1 MKASEKKMI
10 IILLAVAVLVIVG
23 LTLLVKRNQGEGQT
37 GGEDTNAPVEE
48 FVDVLE
54 DGTRLNTSAIFDVYQ
69 DNFGE
74 GIFTGK
80 GIYDLEVFSKVLKKE
95 IPENNIVKEEF
106 TNVLEDG
113 TRLNT
118 STKLHETKKIEGM
131 EISDFQL
138 KEKGNETL
146 LLGTITNVSN
156 TVQGGYAMQ
165 LRIIDKTGG
174 EILTVP
180 AYVRKLQPGETAQ
193 LNISSTKD
201 FANAYDFTVSK

>member
-10 IILLAVAVLVIVG
+10 IILLVVAVLVIVG

-48 FVDVLE
+48 FVD
-54 DGTRLNTSAIFDVYQ
+54 
-69 DNFGE
+69 
-74 GIFTGK
+74 
-80 GIYDLEVFSKVLKKE
+80 
-95 IPENNIVKEEF
+95 
-106 TNVLEDG
+106 VLEDG

-201 FANAYDFTVSK
+201 FANAYDFTVRR